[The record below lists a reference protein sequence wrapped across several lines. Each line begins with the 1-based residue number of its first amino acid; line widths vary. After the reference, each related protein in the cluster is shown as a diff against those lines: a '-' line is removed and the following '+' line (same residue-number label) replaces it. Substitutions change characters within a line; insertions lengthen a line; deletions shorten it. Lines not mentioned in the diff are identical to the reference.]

1 MARVLLAGSA
11 AADPHLARLLR
22 NEGYEFSAAG
32 TNHELFRAE
41 LGNVNAIVYG
51 TRDTNY
57 DFIDKLPGVPVIV
70 LSRNPDP
77 ATIVQAMRAGAS
89 NYLVRPI
96 DTETLLAALEQACAT
111 RDDAGSTPEAN
122 AVMATMLGD
131 CTQMRELFERI
142 RKIGPT
148 RSNVLIQ
155 GETGTGKELIARAL
169 HACSDR
175 RHQTMMAMNCG
186 AIPESMQDAELFGD
200 AGREQVDAAG
210 LVEAANNS
218 TLFLDDITE
227 LTPSAQTKLL
237 RVLQIG
243 ENRRLRTQVKRSVD
257 VRVVC
262 AAQRDLQQ
270 LVEEGAFRKDL
281 YYRLNVVTLTP
292 PPLRERN
299 ADILLLAQRFLDRGA
314 KKLGHPKTSFSPAA
328 EQLLQAYAWPGNV
341 REMEN
346 AIERALILANGAVI
360 EPALL
365 AIDPAVS
372 TPAEPSKEPDPKVS
386 LEEYFVKFVTENQD
400 QFTETELAERLG
412 ISRKSLW
419 ERRQRLNIPRKKTR
433 KRGPR
438 RP

>member
-243 ENRRLRTQVKRSVD
+243 ENRRLGTQVKRSVE

>member
-243 ENRRLRTQVKRSVD
+243 ENRRLGTQVKRSVD